1 MAETMDMYK
10 SWTEIE
16 MEKFDNLSP
25 EMRELVRIYN
35 IMPMRNETVDQYLR
49 AMNQFYPE
57 GVI

>member
-16 MEKFDNLSP
+16 MEKFDNLSL
-25 EMRELVRIYN
+25 EMRELVRVFN
-35 IMPMRNETVDQYLR
+35 IMPMRNETIEQYQR
-49 AMNQFYPE
+49 AMNELYPE

>member
-1 MAETMDMYK
+1 MAETMNMYK

-49 AMNQFYPE
+49 SMNQFYPE

>member
-49 AMNQFYPE
+49 SMNQFYPE